1 MKFEKLIKLNDI
13 FDRNLFILN
22 DNEDLFCK
30 VLVGLFDVSLNY
42 IEKSAVGVLVA
53 FFRTEHGIDR
63 MYSRYI
69 WNDTPDKELAK
80 YPNKLKVS
88 SSYFYKNI
96 LDDFIK
102 EKNKQK
108 K

>member
-1 MKFEKLIKLNDI
+1 MKFEKPIKLNDI

-30 VLVGLFDVSLNY
+30 VLADLFCINLNSV
-42 IEKSAVGVLVA
+42 ETSAVGVLVE
-53 FFRTEHGIDR
+53 FFRTKYGI
-63 MYSRYI
+63 YQIHSRYI